1 MVVNDRTSETRK
13 KLLSNALPGVQE
25 SEDGC
30 CRWSPAQIGFK
41 PRIFFFLPTAL
52 LLELLQLLNSS
63 KSDVDPS
70 LAVVQLPDS
79 VLMAICVQVPAS
91 TTNLGPG
98 FDCLGIALQLW
109 NRITVDIARSTESIP
124 EMVSQAA
131 DLFFSHTGKTPFPFS
146 FSVEGDVPQAR
157 GLGSSVTLRLG
168 TLMALD
174 RITQSALSKEAI
186 CALCTKLE
194 GHPDNAAAA
203 LFGGFTIV
211 TRTTNIVARF
221 SVDPALKFVLF
232 IPNFEVKTSDARAV
246 VPASFSR
253 QDVIE
258 NLGNASLI
266 AAAFASREYGH
277 LRGAFVDRLHQPFR
291 EKFVPFL
298 PKLLQTAVDA
308 GALGGFL
315 SGSGSTV
322 ACLTLSDGK
331 ELASALEA
339 AAPGAHAKILI
350 AIADNDGA
358 RII

>member
-1 MVVNDRTSETRK
+1 MISIR
-13 KLLSNALPGVQE
+13 
-25 SEDGC
+25 
-30 CRWSPAQIGFK
+30 
-41 PRIFFFLPTAL
+41 
-52 LLELLQLLNSS
+52 
-63 KSDVDPS
+63 
-70 LAVVQLPDS
+70 
-79 VLMAICVQVPAS
+79 VPAS

-109 NRITVDIARSTESIP
+109 NRITIEVGRSESPLP

-131 DLFFSHTGKTPFPFS
+131 ELFFSHTGEAPFS
-146 FSVEGDVPQAR
+146 FKFTIEGDVPQAR
-157 GLGSSVTLRLG
+157 GLGSSVTLRVG

-174 RITQSALSKEAI
+174 RITKKGLAREEL
-186 CALCTKLE
+186 CALCAELE

-211 TRTTNIVARF
+211 TKTTNKIARF
-221 SVDPALKFVLF
+221 NVDPALRFVLF
-232 IPNFEVKTSDARAV
+232 IPNFEVKTGDARRV

-253 QDVIE
+253 QDVVE

-266 AAAFASREYGH
+266 AAAFASREYEH

-298 PKLLQTAVDA
+298 SKLLGAAADA

-322 ACLTLSDGK
+322 ACLTLSDGNQV
-331 ELASALEA
+331 ASALEA
-339 AAPGAHAKILI
+339 VAIKESAKILI
-350 AIADNDGA
+350 VSADNDGA
-358 RII
+358 RIL

>member
-1 MVVNDRTSETRK
+1 
-13 KLLSNALPGVQE
+13 
-25 SEDGC
+25 
-30 CRWSPAQIGFK
+30 
-41 PRIFFFLPTAL
+41 
-52 LLELLQLLNSS
+52 
-63 KSDVDPS
+63 
-70 LAVVQLPDS
+70 
-79 VLMAICVQVPAS
+79 MAISIRVPAS

-109 NRITVDIARSTESIP
+109 NRITIEVDRSESPLP

-131 DLFFSHTGKTPFPFS
+131 ELFFSHTGETPFPFK
-146 FSVEGDVPQAR
+146 FSIEGDVPQAR
-157 GLGSSVTLRLG
+157 GLGSSVTLRVG

-174 RITQSALSKEAI
+174 RITKRGLAREEL
-186 CALCTKLE
+186 CALCAELE

-211 TRTTNIVARF
+211 TKRTNKIARF
-221 SVDPALKFVLF
+221 NVDPALRFVLF
-232 IPNFEVKTSDARAV
+232 IPNFEVKTSDARTV

-253 QDVIE
+253 QDVVE

-266 AAAFASREYGH
+266 AAAFASREYEH

-298 PKLLQTAVDA
+298 SKLLGTAAEA

-331 ELASALEA
+331 QVASALKAVAIEES
-339 AAPGAHAKILI
+339 AKILI
-350 AIADNDGA
+350 VSADNDGA
-358 RII
+358 RILANN

>member
-1 MVVNDRTSETRK
+1 
-13 KLLSNALPGVQE
+13 
-25 SEDGC
+25 
-30 CRWSPAQIGFK
+30 
-41 PRIFFFLPTAL
+41 
-52 LLELLQLLNSS
+52 
-63 KSDVDPS
+63 
-70 LAVVQLPDS
+70 
-79 VLMAICVQVPAS
+79 MAISVQVPAS

-109 NRITVDIARSTESIP
+109 NRITLEVGRNEDPAP

-131 DLFFSHTGKTPFPFS
+131 DLFFDHTGKRRLPFT

-168 TLMALD
+168 ILMALD
-174 RITQSALSKEAI
+174 RITQSGLSKQAI
-186 CALCTKLE
+186 CALCAELE

-211 TRTTNIVARF
+211 TKRSNRVTRF
-221 SVDPALKFVLF
+221 NVDPALKFVLF
-232 IPNFEVKTSDARAV
+232 IPNFEVKTSDARTV

-253 QDVIE
+253 QDVVE

-266 AAAFASREYGH
+266 SAAFASREYQN

-298 PKLLQTAVDA
+298 PKLLQAAADA

-331 ELASALEA
+331 QLCSALEA
-339 AAPGAHAKILI
+339 AAPNECAKILI
-350 AIADNDGA
+350 VSADNDGA